1 MEESV
6 DYKGLFWDEDTKK
19 VYTWAE
25 LKEIWKQ
32 RKEQNKDGRK
42 KQSQKNLRSN

>member
-32 RKEQNKDGRK
+32 RKEQDKDE
-42 KQSQKNLRSN
+42 KNINSK

>member
-25 LKEIWKQ
+25 LKDIWKQ
-32 RKEQNKDGRK
+32 RKEQDKDE
-42 KQSQKNLRSN
+42 KNINSK

>member
-32 RKEQNKDGRK
+32 RKKQDKDE
-42 KQSQKNLRSN
+42 KNINSK

>member
-1 MEESV
+1 MKESA

-32 RKEQNKDGRK
+32 RKEQDKDEK
-42 KQSQKNLRSN
+42 HINSK

>member
-1 MEESV
+1 MSESV

-25 LKEIWKQ
+25 LQEIWKQ
-32 RKEQNKDGRK
+32 RKEQDKDEK
-42 KQSQKNLRSN
+42 HINSK